1 MQASPDEFLLV
12 QLSRE
17 CQCALGMRKRCWHLR
32 SIEPHLR
39 EIPCRFSHA
48 SLILAALGDGKSLL
62 EQFLRSCQVQ
72 AVLSGLGRQAVQCST
87 FHHRLVQLSRQGQQ
101 LLVDALRLS
110 ELTAQLVRPPK
121 LEIELGQVSK
131 RYEPVLLPRRPGR
144 LMRPPHQLP
153 CLFIIRNGITRSK
166 EAHRCITS
174 CDAQTSGR
182 VRKSC

>member
-1 MQASPDEFLLV
+1 HWFIQ
-12 QLSRE
+12 R
-17 CQCALGMRKRCWHLR
+17 
-32 SIEPHLR
+32 
-39 EIPCRFSHA
+39 
-48 SLILAALGDGKSLL
+48 
-62 EQFLRSCQVQ
+62 
-72 AVLSGLGRQAVQCST
+72 
-87 FHHRLVQLSRQGQQ
+87 SRQGQQ

-110 ELTAQLVRPPK
+110 ELTAQLVCPPK

-131 RYEPVLLPRRPGR
+131 RYDHVLLPRRPGR

-182 VRKSC
+182 VRKSCRQRMLSQFSRRCRLEGLERPAMKDP